1 MLAHGLVSPAL
12 FIAVTVLYDRHKTR
26 LIKYY
31 RGVGVQMPLFSVLF
45 LLLVLA
51 NFGLPLSCGFIG
63 EFLCLFAAFD
73 YSVIVGVLAL
83 CGGVLSVVY
92 SLFLYNRIVCGRSSF
107 YLMGGRDLG
116 RREMY
121 ILGTLVFLIYLL
133 GIFPF
138 FVLNPLNT
146 ITDLL

>member
-1 MLAHGLVSPAL
+1 
-12 FIAVTVLYDRHKTR
+12 
-26 LIKYY
+26 
-31 RGVGVQMPLFSVLF
+31 MPLFSVLF
-45 LLLVLA
+45 LLLILA

-73 YSVIVGVLAL
+73 SSVIVGVLAL

-92 SLFLYNRIVCGRSSF
+92 SLYLYNRIVCGRPSF

-133 GIFPF
+133 GVFPF
-138 FVLNPLNT
+138 FVFNPLNT
-146 ITDLL
+146 YY